1 VDDLTAKRI
10 LYEQEKIKETLA
22 TDGAKVLFAKLQ
34 TIANEA
40 KVRQLLYDPYLD
52 PHKIMKA
59 KLTAYVI
66 ESLIEQILE
75 GLVNYDPEAIDKQVA
90 PKERWS
96 FVEWLK
102 SIPSIMTG
110 KES

>member
-1 VDDLTAKRI
+1 MTTKQI

-22 TDGAKVLFAKLQ
+22 TDGAKILFAKLQ
-34 TIANEA
+34 AVANRA
-40 KVRQLLYDPYLD
+40 KTRQLLYDPYLD

-75 GLVNYDPEAIDKQVA
+75 GLVNYDPETIDNQVA

-102 SIPSIMTG
+102 SFR
-110 KES
+110 